1 MNQFRI
7 PATMDQSGQYD
18 RHTHQTDPTYRNEK
32 PVFRASEKVKND
44 YAYAKAK
51 FEYWYTFL
59 IGFDKKDKDKYQINY
74 ELAAGLGNKYM
85 TSLKQPI
92 SEVLRNEGTVLPFE
106 EVIYV
111 DYLSPII
118 KAMSGAQRRKSL
130 KYHVTD
136 EGPFGYNQYMETK
149 NDQLKQALNQQ
160 AIEPARQLLM
170 AELQQQHPELFE
182 GEAAKDPKRIQE
194 IQQQIESGVHEQ
206 VYSGIFEYMDKEYR
220 NDTALSSQ
228 LLLKA
233 LERDTNL
240 KFKTDEGYKL
250 IFPTGREVFRVVSD
264 YVLDVKLCDPAGFY
278 VYAPKNNIFFQ
289 DATSCMYEEECD
301 IYQVIA
307 EFSRELGPKKIQEFE
322 DEIWQLLD
330 GITNTSIS
338 DQVIGF
344 VEYDEVN
351 PDFKDNMNVR
361 TGRFGGE
368 RVNTMTP
375 EGQQKAINNSVRYS
389 QFVNTRF
396 KKVHLCWRENRLTKV
411 FRTSPDPNTTEWH
424 LVDEHFAYDETI
436 HYEVKQE
443 VIEELWEVDAFGFQG
458 KWFFLRN
465 RPIPNQYGS
474 STDYKKPKFQYKG
487 ADFNN
492 FLGNTV
498 NVAPLDNAKSWV
510 FKACL
515 HSYYIDEAVATD
527 IGPIIVGNSAMKPK
541 RYTDKDWKQNMKI
554 NKFLD
559 VDTSK
564 EGSNGLDMQYLFQVR
579 NLSRTADHQAKLNY
593 QQYLEGKILQ
603 SIGFSPERLAQISP
617 YMPAANVNN
626 AINLSNLQNADVD
639 IYHAQIV
646 EQVLNDLLDAAIVF
660 LSKNSYKQMV
670 MLPDLSQVALEMDW
684 EKVKRSTL
692 RVHAV
697 IDPDLDARLQQL
709 QQYVLQFAGG
719 GFLDFTEIIE
729 VIWNPEYQFLKE
741 LARRAEKRKAEKE
754 QQAQEFE
761 RQMQAAKDQAMKEQL
776 AIQHAQNMEIQKE
789 VTSREIR
796 KEDIRST
803 LMQKGYDVDQD
814 NQNDLLE
821 VQQLKTAA
829 EERMHQTDVNLEKW
843 YREVEHKLKNKEL
856 DIKAKQPKKK

>member
-160 AIEPARQLLM
+160 
-170 AELQQQHPELFE
+170 
-182 GEAAKDPKRIQE
+182 
-194 IQQQIESGVHEQ
+194 
-206 VYSGIFEYMDKEYR
+206 EYR

-541 RYTDKDWKQNMKI
+541 RYTDKDW
-554 NKFLD
+554 
-559 VDTSK
+559 
-564 EGSNGLDMQYLFQVR
+564 
-579 NLSRTADHQAKLNY
+579 SRT
-593 QQYLEGKILQ
+593 
-603 SIGFSPERLAQISP
+603 
-617 YMPAANVNN
+617 
-626 AINLSNLQNADVD
+626 
-639 IYHAQIV
+639 
-646 EQVLNDLLDAAIVF
+646 
-660 LSKNSYKQMV
+660 
-670 MLPDLSQVALEMDW
+670 
-684 EKVKRSTL
+684 
-692 RVHAV
+692 
-697 IDPDLDARLQQL
+697 
-709 QQYVLQFAGG
+709 
-719 GFLDFTEIIE
+719 
-729 VIWNPEYQFLKE
+729 
-741 LARRAEKRKAEKE
+741 
-754 QQAQEFE
+754 
-761 RQMQAAKDQAMKEQL
+761 
-776 AIQHAQNMEIQKE
+776 
-789 VTSREIR
+789 
-796 KEDIRST
+796 
-803 LMQKGYDVDQD
+803 
-814 NQNDLLE
+814 
-821 VQQLKTAA
+821 
-829 EERMHQTDVNLEKW
+829 
-843 YREVEHKLKNKEL
+843 
-856 DIKAKQPKKK
+856 